1 MAKTK
6 LYPIIALSALVL
18 FISFFR
24 LGALT
29 LFDVDEAV
37 FAEATKEMVQ
47 SGDWITPTYNG
58 ENRYDKPIFFYWL
71 MAASYKVFGVGEFGA
86 RFPSAFLGF
95 MLCAAVYF
103 SVRHAQ
109 GERNALYA
117 VVALSLSIFFVA
129 YSHAAVTDM
138 TLTFL

>member
-1 MAKTK
+1 MVKIK
-6 LYPIIALSALVL
+6 SYSIFFLFSVVI
-18 FISFFR
+18 FISFLR
-24 LGALT
+24 LGSPT

-71 MAASYKVFGVGEFGA
+71 MAASYKVFGVSEFGA
-86 RFPSAFLGF
+86 RFPSALLGL

-103 SVRHAQ
+103 FVKHFQR
-109 GERNALYA
+109 ERNCPLRRYCIE
-117 VVALSLSIFFVA
+117 SIHILCRLFPCR
-129 YSHAAVTDM
+129 SH
-138 TLTFL
+138 